1 MTTGNA
7 QTNQDYDAWDDEF
20 VDLIGQHA
28 EAQDLDEKHKTKLS
42 VQNHLCARL
51 KAYDEIRKS
60 DVTEKKKEVY

>member
-42 VQNHLCARL
+42 V
-51 KAYDEIRKS
+51 
-60 DVTEKKKEVY
+60 